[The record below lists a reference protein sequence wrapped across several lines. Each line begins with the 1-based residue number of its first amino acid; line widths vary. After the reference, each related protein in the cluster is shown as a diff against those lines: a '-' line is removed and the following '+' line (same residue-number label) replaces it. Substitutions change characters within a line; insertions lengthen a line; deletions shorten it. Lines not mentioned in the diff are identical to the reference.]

1 VTAPFVPGGAPGTQ
15 PGAAPTGDLGGYGD
29 SRTGRDARSM
39 PADQSIGGLIAE
51 VADDVSRLFRQEV
64 ELAKAELKIE
74 ARKAGKAAGMLGG
87 AGFSGYMV
95 ALFISLA
102 AMFALDAAMPTGWAA
117 LIIAVV
123 WGIAAA
129 VLYSIGRQRMKD
141 VSPVPQQTVETL
153 KEDAQWLRN
162 PTG

>member
-1 VTAPFVPGGAPGTQ
+1 
-15 PGAAPTGDLGGYGD
+15 
-29 SRTGRDARSM
+29 
-39 PADQSIGGLIAE
+39 
-51 VADDVSRLFRQEV
+51 
-64 ELAKAELKIE
+64 
-74 ARKAGKAAGMLGG
+74 
-87 AGFSGYMV
+87 V

-117 LIIAVV
+117 LIIAVA

-129 VLYSIGRQRMKD
+129 LLYSIGRQRMKD

>member
-1 VTAPFVPGGAPGTQ
+1 MSAPLAPDASRAGPGARPGTDRV
-15 PGAAPTGDLGGYGD
+15 GTAGDG
-29 SRTGRDARSM
+29 RTTAT
-39 PADQSIGGLIAE
+39 DQSIGGLIAE

-87 AGFSGYMV
+87 AGFAGYMV
-95 ALFISLA
+95 ALFLTLAVMFGLA
-102 AMFALDAAMPTGWAA
+102 AVMPIGWAA
-117 LIIAVV
+117 LIVAVV
-123 WGIAAA
+123 WGAAA
-129 VLYSIGRQRMKD
+129 AALYAVGRNRMKE